1 MIQSIYLVCLLCVAH
16 TMLVRAQTDPR
27 LSPDIDKPRPI
38 RAADEVFLENMTWM
52 EVRDAIRDGKT
63 TAIIATGGLEMNGPY
78 LVTGKHN
85 IVCKVLSE
93 RIARSLGNAL
103 VATVVPYVPEGD
115 FEKVDGHLRYP
126 GTIGVSAATFHALL
140 VDIATSLKLTG
151 FENIVLIGDSGGNR
165 DGMQAVADEL
175 SEVWGPGTGIYHI
188 PEFYENQGLKVWL
201 KNKGIQEVSEGIHDS
216 FRYTAMMMLAD
227 PEYIRASARQEA
239 GLFSING
246 VPLTPI
252 EKTLDI
258 ANELAD
264 FQVANT
270 VKAIKRN
277 LKK

>member
-1 MIQSIYLVCLLCVAH
+1 MIRSIYLVCLLCVARI
-16 TMLVRAQTDPR
+16 TLGWAQADPR
-27 LSPDIDKPRPI
+27 LNPDIDKPRPI
-38 RAADEVFLENMTWM
+38 PPADEVFMENMTWM

-126 GTIGVSAATFHALL
+126 GTIGVSPATFHALL

-151 FENIVLIGDSGGNR
+151 FKNIVLIGDSGGNR
-165 DGMQAVADEL
+165 DGMEAVANEL
-175 SEVWGPGTGIYHI
+175 SKAWGPGTGIYHI
-188 PEFYENQGLKVWL
+188 PEFYENKGLKVWL
-201 KNKGIQEVSEGIHDS
+201 KNNGVQEVSEGIHDS

-227 PEYIRASARQEA
+227 PEYVRASARQEA

-246 VPLTPI
+246 VPLAPV
-252 EKTLDI
+252 EETLKI

-264 FQVANT
+264 FQVSNT
-270 VKAIKRN
+270 VKAIKNR

>member
-1 MIQSIYLVCLLCVAH
+1 MIRSIYLVCLLCVAH
-16 TMLVRAQTDPR
+16 TMLIRAQTDPR

-103 VATVVPYVPEGD
+103 IATVVPYVPEGD

-175 SEVWGPGTGIYHI
+175 SEAWGPGTGIYHI
-188 PEFYENQGLKVWL
+188 PEFYENKGLKVWL

-246 VPLTPI
+246 VPLAPI